1 MPVLGDNESSL
12 ENATRLFTQVKADF
26 LTIKPLRSAYA
37 QLRDRKDPS
46 KVGEP
51 AHTSINSYVDC
62 LDYIFHDSGEV
73 ESLLMLP
80 PDEILFAQTAL
91 PNEVYS
97 SDHVSLLAHLRY

>member
-1 MPVLGDNESSL
+1 M
-12 ENATRLFTQVKADF
+12 ENATRLFTQMREDF
-26 LTIKPLRSAYA
+26 RHLKPLKSAYS
-37 QLRDRKDPS
+37 QLRNTKDPS
-46 KVGEP
+46 KIGEP

-91 PNEVYS
+91 PNQVYS
-97 SDHVSLLAHLRY
+97 SDHVALLAHLRY